1 MNRLGVVVLGIA
13 VFGSFFFLS
22 SVLALVSESMQG
34 VVRGSLHLMYEPV
47 RPLFERFSLPDD
59 DPRILYPILLSSA
72 LWGIL
77 GGAASALAAFFAQ
90 RERKRLAVAAM
101 GLGMALFIAG
111 ALLIGNVAQKS
122 VIYRTWM
129 WGGTA
134 ILVLLVAAVAVSWTA
149 AVRSPWKAVG
159 LSVLIPLVCFSVLF
173 SIAQTFPTLY
183 EPDGTGWDDYSAAA
197 SVLLGGLSALALTPV
212 FTVAA
217 ALVQKRLR
225 RG

>member
-1 MNRLGVVVLGIA
+1 MNRLGAVALGCA
-13 VFGSFFFLS
+13 AFGLFFFLS
-22 SVLALVSESMQG
+22 SVLALASESMQG
-34 VVRGSLHLMYEPV
+34 VVRGSLRLMYEPV
-47 RPLFERFSLPDD
+47 RPLFERFSVPDD

-90 RERKRLAVAAM
+90 RERRRLAAVVT
-101 GLGMALFIAG
+101 GVGMALFIAG
-111 ALLIGNVAQKS
+111 ALLIGNIAQKS
-122 VIYRTWM
+122 VVYRTWM

-134 ILVLLVAAVAVSWTA
+134 VLVLLVAAAAVSWTITA
-149 AVRSPWKAVG
+149 RSPWRAVG

-197 SVLLGGLSALALTPV
+197 SVLLGGLSAMVLTPV

-217 ALVQKRLR
+217 LVGKRLKR
-225 RG
+225 D